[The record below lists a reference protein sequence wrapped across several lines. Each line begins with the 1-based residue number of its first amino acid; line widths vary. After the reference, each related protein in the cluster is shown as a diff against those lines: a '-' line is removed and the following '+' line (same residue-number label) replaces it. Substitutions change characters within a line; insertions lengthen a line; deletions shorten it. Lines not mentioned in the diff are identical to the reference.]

1 MKKVIIGNIIKW
13 TFDDGVAPIEF
24 DFDKMSEPNK
34 KMAGPIGMGHRLG
47 DMAAIPKNESNGFK
61 ITETMRRA
69 EIEAGITH
77 YENADCVEW
86 NLKAG
91 TRAAPQNP
99 TWLAIATRRGVSY
112 GVVAAEKA
120 AADLAE
126 LEAM

>member
-34 KMAGPIGMGHRLG
+34 KMAGPFGMGHRLG
-47 DMAAIPKNESNGFK
+47 DMTAIPKNESNGFK

-91 TRAAPQNP
+91 TRAASQNP
-99 TWLAIATRRGVSY
+99 TIIKIAAKLNISY
-112 GVVAAEKA
+112 IEAEAK
-120 AADLAE
+120 LAE
-126 LEAM
+126 QFLAEMDE